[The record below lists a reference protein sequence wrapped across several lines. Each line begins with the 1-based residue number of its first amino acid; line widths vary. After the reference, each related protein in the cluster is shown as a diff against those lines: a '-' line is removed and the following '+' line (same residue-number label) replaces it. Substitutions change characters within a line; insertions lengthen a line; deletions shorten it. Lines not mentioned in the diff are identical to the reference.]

1 MNLYSIRSRCRS
13 FHKRLAWLLS
23 CVFILFSIKPYAH
36 EQVISFS
43 LATAEAPPYV
53 YLSENNQIKGTLIN
67 KLERAQKDSALKIEI
82 LIMPWARAL
91 NEVKQNRIDAIMP
104 TLWSEDRAK
113 YLEYPNLPFYSGDES
128 VLIKRASDDFE
139 FNELSNIPSNK
150 VIGKIRL
157 VVINAAFD
165 KLVKQGKLRTYET
178 PKLDQVLLMLAQK
191 KIDLVASEGSIAATT
206 IKNLGLEGTFKTY
219 SLHVDSTPAYMAFS
233 PNFAAKYDI
242 NKIMDI
248 IIRQSTSTK

>member
-1 MNLYSIRSRCRS
+1 MR
-13 FHKRLAWLLS
+13 FTKLLS

-36 EQVISFS
+36 QQVISFS

-53 YLSENNQIKGTLIN
+53 YSDENNQIKGTLIN
-67 KLERAQKDSALKIEI
+67 KLARAQKDSGLKIEI

-104 TLWSEDRAK
+104 TLWSEERAK
-113 YLEYPNLPFYSGDES
+113 YLEYPKLPFYSGDES

-139 FNELSNIPSNK
+139 FNQLSNIPSNK

-165 KLVKQGKLRTYET
+165 KLVKQGKLRIYET
-178 PKLDQVLLMLAQK
+178 PKLDQALLMLAQK
-191 KIDLVASEGSIAATT
+191 KIDLVASEGGIAATT
-206 IKNLGLEGTFKTY
+206 IKNLGLDGRFKTY
-219 SLHVDSTPAYMAFS
+219 SLHVDSTTAYMAFS
-233 PNFAAKYDI
+233 PNFAAKHDI
-242 NKIMDI
+242 NRIMDI
-248 IIRQSTSTK
+248 IAEHSVQSNQPAINK